1 MKVVF
6 DLQFLLQ
13 KLQSTLRYVSS
24 LEAYPSDVI
33 CDSKLIDHFHR
44 KIQLLYLLPLAV
56 PGMGFRGRGMGVWG
70 ELFKN
75 SFSIGHS
82 PMRPMSISPMGYQN

>member
-56 PGMGFRGRGMGVWG
+56 PGMGFRGRGMGDVG
-70 ELFKN
+70 RAVEELFLHW
-75 SFSIGHS
+75 S
-82 PMRPMSISPMGYQN
+82 